1 MTQSKNLDYTFEDVQ
16 TMMYSFKKDF
26 ICYYSYFVFVL
37 VVCSAAFANWSIQP
51 VGIQLK
57 LLWAC
62 DIWMHDELCFC
73 FFFFF
78 KKNRKQ
84 SSQQQIVVPVTGIP
98 YQLSTYQLTEENT
111 DFSYRDKRHQSSMVT
126 TIGPQWTSEG
136 GGEGVGCGMGGWEG
150 YLKPLDFMYLFA
162 YWEVMFA
169 FKLLPGPVL
178 IPTRQYFISIV
189 LYCPVHDENIY
200 LSALQFQCQYPKQ
213 YLFFTLLGFVECIWM
228 SSQPC
233 RKLIY

>member
-1 MTQSKNLDYTFEDVQ
+1 MLLFLFCFCACRLLG
-16 TMMYSFKKDF
+16 SF
-26 ICYYSYFVFVL
+26 C
-37 VVCSAAFANWSIQP
+37 
-51 VGIQLK
+51 QLK
-57 LLWAC
+57 YPACLYPIEVALGIWHLNAWWTLLLFVC
-62 DIWMHDELCFC
+62 
-73 FFFFF
+73 FF
-78 KKNRKQ
+78 KKCRKQ

-136 GGEGVGCGMGGWEG
+136 GGEGVGSGMGGWEG

>member
-1 MTQSKNLDYTFEDVQ
+1 MCKPWCIHSRKTLIYVTILILFLCLSSARQLLPTEVSSL
-16 TMMYSFKKDF
+16 
-26 ICYYSYFVFVL
+26 L
-37 VVCSAAFANWSIQP
+37 VSNWS
-51 VGIQLK
+51 
-57 LLWAC
+57 
-62 DIWMHDELCFC
+62 CFGHVTSEC
-73 FFFFF
+73 MMNFALIFFFFF
-78 KKNRKQ
+78 KKKKKNRKQ

-136 GGEGVGCGMGGWEG
+136 GGEGVGSGMGGWEG

-178 IPTRQYFISIV
+178 IPTRQYFISIG